1 LTTTERPVREN
12 VDAFIV
18 YTMPPVYFIQFASI
32 IGPVIYAGIVAADNV
47 TTDDTIAV
55 ELLFQHPAYQQV

>member
-1 LTTTERPVREN
+1 
-12 VDAFIV
+12 
-18 YTMPPVYFIQFASI
+18 MPPVYFIQFASI